1 MKKNRRVGGGR
12 NVILRKPYAFLI
24 RNFKKINIVLLALVI
39 FVLWKELELY
49 QFIKD
54 YIATGVYSTQLDS
67 IGNYVNIF
75 SVGAIVLIAIISA
88 ILAYLLKYKD
98 KPFISY
104 VIILGVS
111 VITLILFIYN
121 YYYFTMTAAQEFD
134 LVSAL
139 MIRDLS
145 FIATIPHYPVI
156 LLLLIRSIG
165 LDLKRFGFGE
175 DKEFAEINDEDRE
188 EVEVEITFDKDRY
201 IRMIRKNLR
210 YLKYTFLE
218 HKFSIS
224 ALIVLVVL
232 LASFNVYHYAFV
244 VNKVYSMGEN
254 VSANGLNFQV
264 ENAYITNRDYTG
276 NQIAK
281 SKYYFILD
289 VKITNNQ
296 SSDVPISNEYFFL
309 YVDNQQYTPSER
321 FNLYFSDI
329 GTLYSGGKKIKAT
342 SSENVLFVFEIDAPK
357 ENSNFLLT
365 YRTGQFNDAA
375 KRIRVQVRDISK
387 FIEKANVSLGEEL
400 TVPINLEK
408 EWTFSLSNFALT
420 NTMDYR
426 YEQCNAKTC
435 PIYEATLES
444 KENQVIFYAK
454 YKLKEGSKKDF
465 LDFLKTYG
473 KIRYTINGETKE
485 MNISYL
491 LTNYR
496 GDHLFIA
503 APSEMVNATNIELY
517 FTVRTY
523 QYFYQLK
530 GE

>member
-1 MKKNRRVGGGR
+1 M
-12 NVILRKPYAFLI
+12 ILRKPYAFLI
-24 RNFKKINIVLLALVI
+24 RNFKKINFILLALVI

-54 YIATGVYSTQLDS
+54 YIATGIYSSQLDS
-67 IGNYVNIF
+67 ISNYVNIL
-75 SVGAIVLIAIISA
+75 SIGAIVLIAIISA
-88 ILAYLLKYKD
+88 VLAYLLKYKD

-104 VIILGVS
+104 VIILIVS
-111 VITLILFIYN
+111 ILTLILFIYN
-121 YYYFTMTAAQEFD
+121 YYYFTMSATKEFD
-134 LVSAL
+134 LVSGLA
-139 MIRDLS
+139 IRDLS
-145 FIATIPHYPVI
+145 FIATLPHYPVI

-201 IRMIRKNLR
+201 IRMFKKNLR

-224 ALIVLVVL
+224 VLIVLVVL

-244 VNKVYSMGEN
+244 VNKVYSMGET
-254 VSANGLNFQV
+254 VSANGLNFEI

-296 SSDVPISNEYFFL
+296 NTAVPISSRYFFL
-309 YVDNQQYTPSER
+309 YVDNKQYTPTER
-321 FNLYFSDI
+321 YNLYFTDI
-329 GTLYSGGKKIKAT
+329 GTLYTSGKKIKAS
-342 SSENVLFVFEIDAPK
+342 SSENLLFVFEIDKPTK
-357 ENSNFLLT
+357 DSNFLLT
-365 YRTGQFNDAA
+365 YRTGQFNDSA
-375 KRIRVQVRDISK
+375 KRIRVQVRDISN

-400 TVPINLEK
+400 TVPINLNK
-408 EWTFSLSNFALT
+408 EWTFSLSNFQLT
-420 NTMDYR
+420 NSINYR
-426 YEQCNAKTC
+426 YEKCNAKTC

-444 KENQVIFYAK
+444 KENQVILYAK
-454 YKLKEGSKKDF
+454 YNLEEGSKKDF
-465 LDFLKTYG
+465 LDFIKNYG
-473 KIRYTINGETKE
+473 KIRYTINGQTKE

-496 GDHLFIA
+496 GNHLFIA
-503 APSEMVNATNIELY
+503 APSEMVNAQNIELY